1 MKLNIILLT
10 LAFFSAS
17 QLTAQFKNV
26 MVNKLFSIDPEEVT
40 IAINPSNNQ
49 EVAAG
54 ANIDYFYFSN
64 DGGNSWQEKTL
75 SSNLGVWGDP
85 CVLFNNKNELFFAH
99 LSNPISGHWID
110 RIVVQKSVDKG
121 KNWDNGTGLGF
132 RMAPVVQDKEWMAV
146 DRTNSPFRDNIY
158 IAWTEFDEYGSRS
171 QEDSTRIRF
180 ARTQDDGN
188 NWSDPI
194 VISDVGGNCIDDDLT
209 VEGAVPAVGP
219 NGEVYISW
227 SGPLGIVFDK
237 SLDGGKTFG
246 KDIFVT
252 DQPGGWAFNIPGISR
267 CNGMPITASDIS
279 QSAYRGN
286 IYINWSDQRNGL
298 NNTDIFF
305 IKSEDGGDTWG
316 DIVKVNNDQ
325 SGRHQFF
332 TWMSVDPM
340 TGIIYIIFY
349 DRRNTSK
356 NETEVY
362 LARSDD
368 GGETFT
374 NHKIS
379 ETSFDPVAR

>member
-49 EVAAG
+49 EIAAG

-349 DRRNTSK
+349 DRRNILILRNS
-356 NETEVY
+356 
-362 LARSDD
+362 
-368 GGETFT
+368 
-374 NHKIS
+374 
-379 ETSFDPVAR
+379 